1 MIIKS
6 QRLRAVAIVT
16 GMLTVSV
23 SVMLALKLAFTY
35 LTIETAPY
43 AVAAVVFAG
52 SVYLLYSIALAQVRY
67 EDKLK
72 EIAQK

>member
-6 QRLRAVAIVT
+6 QRLRAVAMVA

-35 LTIETAPY
+35 LTVETAPY
-43 AVAAVVFAG
+43 AIAVVVLSGA
-52 SVYLLYSIALAQVRY
+52 VYLLYSIALAQVRY

>member
-1 MIIKS
+1 MVIKS
-6 QRLRAVAIVT
+6 QRLRAAAIVA
-16 GMLTVSV
+16 GMLAVSV

-35 LTIETAPY
+35 ITVETAPY
-43 AVAAVVFAG
+43 AAAVVVLSGA
-52 SVYLLYSIALAQVRY
+52 VYLLYSIALAQVRY

>member
-1 MIIKS
+1 MVIKS

-16 GMLTVSV
+16 GMLTVSL
-23 SVMLALKLAFTY
+23 SVILVLKLAFTY
-35 LTIETAPY
+35 LTVETAPY
-43 AVAAVVFAG
+43 AAAVVVFGGA
-52 SVYLLYSIALAQVRY
+52 VYLLYSIALAQVRY

>member
-1 MIIKS
+1 M
-6 QRLRAVAIVT
+6 VA
-16 GMLTVSV
+16 GMLTVSM

-35 LTIETAPY
+35 ITVETAPY
-43 AVAAVVFAG
+43 AAAVVVLSGA
-52 SVYLLYSIALAQVRY
+52 VYLLYSIALSQVRY

>member
-1 MIIKS
+1 M
-6 QRLRAVAIVT
+6 VA

-35 LTIETAPY
+35 LTVETAPY
-43 AVAAVVFAG
+43 AVAVVVLSGA
-52 SVYLLYSIALAQVRY
+52 VYLLYSIALAQVRY

>member
-6 QRLRAVAIVT
+6 QRLRAVAMVA

-23 SVMLALKLAFTY
+23 SIMLALKLAFTY
-35 LTIETAPY
+35 ITQDMLPY
-43 AVAAVVFAG
+43 VAG
-52 SVYLLYSIALAQVRY
+52 GLGLSVLLYLLYTIALQQIQY

-72 EIAQK
+72 EITRK

>member
-6 QRLRAVAIVT
+6 QRLRAVAIVA

-23 SVMLALKLAFTY
+23 SVALGLKLAFTY
-35 LTIETAPY
+35 LTVETAPY
-43 AVAAVVFAG
+43 AVAVVILSGA
-52 SVYLLYSIALAQVRY
+52 VYLLYSIALAQVRY

>member
-6 QRLRAVAIVT
+6 QRLRATGIVA
-16 GMLTVSV
+16 GMLAVSV
-23 SVMLALKLAFTY
+23 SVMLILKLAFTY
-35 LTIETAPY
+35 LTVETAPY
-43 AVAAVVFAG
+43 AAAVVVLSGA
-52 SVYLLYSIALAQVRY
+52 VYLLYSIALAQVRY

>member
-6 QRLRAVAIVT
+6 QRLRAVSIVA
-16 GMLTVSV
+16 GMLAVSV

-35 LTIETAPY
+35 LTVETAPY
-43 AVAAVVFAG
+43 AVAVVVLSGA
-52 SVYLLYSIALAQVRY
+52 VYLLYSIALAQVRY

>member
-6 QRLRAVAIVT
+6 QRLRAVAMVA
-16 GMLTVSV
+16 GMLAVSV
-23 SVMLALKLAFTY
+23 SVILALKLAFTY
-35 LTIETAPY
+35 LTVETAPY
-43 AVAAVVFAG
+43 AVAVVVLSGA
-52 SVYLLYSIALAQVRY
+52 VYLLYSIALAQVRY

>member
-6 QRLRAVAIVT
+6 QRVRAVAIVA
-16 GMLTVSV
+16 GMLTVSL
-23 SVMLALKLAFTY
+23 SVILVLKLAFTY
-35 LTIETAPY
+35 LTVETAPY
-43 AVAAVVFAG
+43 AAAVVVLSGA
-52 SVYLLYSIALAQVRY
+52 VYLLYSIALAQVRY

>member
-6 QRLRAVAIVT
+6 QRLRAVAMVA

-23 SVMLALKLAFTY
+23 SVMLVLKLAFTY
-35 LTIETAPY
+35 LTVDTAPY
-43 AVAAVVFAG
+43 AVAVVVFAG
-52 SVYLLYSIALAQVRY
+52 AVYLLYSIALAQVRY

>member
-6 QRLRAVAIVT
+6 QRLRAAGIVA
-16 GMLTVSV
+16 GMLAVSV
-23 SVMLALKLAFTY
+23 SVMLTLKLAFTY
-35 LTIETAPY
+35 LTVETAPY
-43 AVAAVVFAG
+43 AVAVVVLSGA
-52 SVYLLYSIALAQVRY
+52 VYLLYSIALAQVRY